1 MNCKLAVAVFIVLL
15 AALTVTEGMSMRG
28 LGMELRCRCIQ
39 TESQRIG
46 RLIESVE
53 IFPPSQH
60 CKDTEII
67 ATLKGTGQE
76 ICLDPNAPWVKRVI
90 ERILANRKP

>member
-1 MNCKLAVAVFIVLL
+1 MNCKLAVAIFTVLL
-15 AALTVTEGMSMRG
+15 AALTITEAMSMRG
-28 LGMELRCRCIQ
+28 LGKEMKCRCIQ

-46 RLIESVE
+46 RLIKSVE

-76 ICLDPNAPWVKRVI
+76 ICLDPNAPWVKRVM
-90 ERILANRKP
+90 ERILANNKP